1 MAFRRPMPFK
11 PDGSL
16 RACGGGEG
24 RAQNGRVT
32 GGRMLRRV
40 APGVAVMRAADACR
54 GYHRRMR

>member
-11 PDGSL
+11 ADGSL

-32 GGRMLRRV
+32 SGRMLRR
-40 APGVAVMRAADACR
+40 AE
-54 GYHRRMR
+54 

>member
-11 PDGSL
+11 ADGSL

-32 GGRMLRRV
+32 GGRMLRRRV
-40 APGVAVMRAADACR
+40 APGVAVMQAADACR
-54 GYHRRMR
+54 G